1 MKKIGITGGIGV
13 GKTFVSKVFCKLG
26 FPVFFADIQAKKC
39 MTESLDLKKA
49 ITIKF
54 GNEIY
59 KKGILQKEI
68 LADIVFNDTLKLG
81 QLNKLVHPFVQIKF
95 EKWQKQQTAPFV
107 LKEAAIL
114 YESGT
119 NVGLD
124 AVICITAPTETRL
137 KRVMQRDS
145 CTKKEVLKRM
155 ENQMP
160 QIEKENLSDFVIVN
174 DGKEKLLT
182 QILDI
187 CKKINSL

>member
-39 MTESLDLKKA
+39 MTESLDLKNA

-68 LADIVFNDTLKLG
+68 LGDIVFNDRLKLG

-124 AVICITAPTETRL
+124 AVICITAPIKTRL

-174 DGKEKLLT
+174 DGKEKLLP